1 MSKYEYVIDC
11 YKNKFDEFTWDDNK
25 RTVGQ
30 YRKFVHKLL
39 KDFEFSIRREI
50 KTDVNKLLSK

>member
-1 MSKYEYVIDC
+1 MREYEYVIDF
-11 YKNKFDEFTWDDNK
+11 YKNKFDEFTWDEKK
-25 RTVGQ
+25 RTVEQ
-30 YRKFVHKLL
+30 YKKFVHKLL